1 MAKEKYIST
10 PEERANSKAIWLKG
24 NRPMTN
30 IELKEYLSSSYGNAL
45 VRGIERDKY
54 WARIEVVGIDGEPK
68 EIIISLPTKQ
78 VSQYT

>member
-10 PEERANSKAIWLKG
+10 PEERANSIAIWRNS

-30 IELKEYLSSSYGNAL
+30 IELKEYLSSTYGNAL
-45 VRGIERDKY
+45 IRGIERDKY

-68 EIIISLPTKQ
+68 EIIVSIPTKQ
-78 VSQYT
+78 VSQ